1 MAYGLQIFTD
11 TGDLVF
17 DSNANTVVSRVL
29 TGTYSFVK
37 DTVYSNPANYSYY
50 AVYDFNAVL
59 PGLNLRDYY
68 VDINSNS
75 YSPSSYFT
83 ENGKLY
89 VFFDNNNMGSYQW
102 SQITSIP
109 FLVTAYRI

>member
-1 MAYGLQIFTD
+1 MPYGLQVFSD
-11 TGDLVF
+11 TGEVVF
-17 DSNANTVVSRVL
+17 DSNSNTVASRRL
-29 TGTYSFVK
+29 QGTYSFSK
-37 DTVYSNPANYSYY
+37 DTLYSNPANYSYY

-68 VDINSNS
+68 VDIYSAS

-89 VFFDNNNMGSYQW
+89 VFFDNNSMGSYQW
-102 SQITSIP
+102 SQITTIP